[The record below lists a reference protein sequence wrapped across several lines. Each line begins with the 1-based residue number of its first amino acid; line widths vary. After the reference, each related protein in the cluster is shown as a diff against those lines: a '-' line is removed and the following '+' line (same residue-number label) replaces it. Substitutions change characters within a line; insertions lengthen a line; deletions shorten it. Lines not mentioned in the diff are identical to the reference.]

1 MIRDVVAATLL
12 RRSLIWIRNK
22 WRKKS
27 FTLRWHI
34 DVPKACATS
43 FRACNNHEIIVRQE
57 DWYGTRSYAKI
68 SFLYSLLCWYNPFD
82 LCTGYV
88 LRFVKE
94 VLFYPK
100 KEVMAFPNINKTRL
114 ESAMF
119 MFTLSLTR
127 LFDFNNI
134 VMWEPVKYLRIKLQT
149 ANRWC
154 KQTHR

>member
-1 MIRDVVAATLL
+1 MTRVRSDYQAYFEKLSIPLTSFYPCFNASDGADVV
-12 RRSLIWIRNK
+12 RFK
-22 WRKKS
+22 
-27 FTLRWHI
+27 WHI

-43 FRACNNHEIIVRQE
+43 FHACNNHEIIVRQE

-119 MFTLSLTR
+119 MLTLSLTR
-127 LFDFNNI
+127 
-134 VMWEPVKYLRIKLQT
+134 
-149 ANRWC
+149 
-154 KQTHR
+154 